1 MVKITSKELID
12 VVKYTDRK
20 IILAEK
26 ALTVEGGYKTGYFI
40 LDLETLEKEVV
51 TKNAYL
57 IKKFGNSAFKK
68 IGESIADF
76 TDCEAVILPNRN
88 VFIIFSNGQC
98 AMYDRNGEMLWQK
111 TLTYN
116 DKTVTGLAADGEYVW
131 CCCKEE
137 DCVIRYL
144 ADGNK
149 LNLDLRIGSREADTF
164 KAPCFVS
171 SDEEGIYVCCK
182 NKLRKINRSD
192 FIVSDV
198 SEKLSGLKR
207 FYRFGKYSLICT
219 NEGAYI
225 GE

>member
-26 ALTVEGGYKTGYFI
+26 ALAVEGGYKTGYFI

-137 DCVIRYL
+137 DCVIRYQEKRTPSRL
-144 ADGNK
+144 PA
-149 LNLDLRIGSREADTF
+149 LFLRTR
-164 KAPCFVS
+164 KAFTSAVIIS
-171 SDEEGIYVCCK
+171 
-182 NKLRKINRSD
+182 
-192 FIVSDV
+192 
-198 SEKLSGLKR
+198 SEKSTEATL
-207 FYRFGKYSLICT
+207 
-219 NEGAYI
+219 
-225 GE
+225 

>member
-1 MVKITSKELID
+1 MFKVTSKDLID
-12 VVKYTDRK
+12 VVKYTDDK
-20 IILAEK
+20 IILVEK
-26 ALTVEGGYKTGYFI
+26 LPSIEGGYKANYFI
-40 LDLETLEKEVV
+40 LNLKTLEKEVV

-57 IKKFGNSAFKK
+57 IKKFGNRAFKR

-76 TDCEAVILPNRN
+76 SDCEAVILPNRN

-98 AMYDRNGEMLWQK
+98 AMYDRGGEMLWQK

-116 DKTVTGLAADGEYVW
+116 DKKVTSLAADGEYVW
-131 CCCKEE
+131 CCCKDE

-149 LNLDLRIGSREADTF
+149 LNLDLRIGSPAADTF
-164 KAPCFVS
+164 NAPCFVS
-171 SDEEGIYVCCK
+171 SDEDGIYVCCRDR
-182 NKLRKINRSD
+182 LRKINRSD

-198 SEKLSGLKR
+198 SRELKGLKR

-219 NEGAYI
+219 SDGAYI